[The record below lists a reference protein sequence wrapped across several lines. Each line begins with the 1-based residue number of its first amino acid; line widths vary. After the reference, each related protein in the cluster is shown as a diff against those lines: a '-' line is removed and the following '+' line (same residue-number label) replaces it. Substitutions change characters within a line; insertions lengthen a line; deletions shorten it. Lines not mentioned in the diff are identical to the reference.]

1 MVAAKSRRQSIPPVS
16 LNSRPVARS
25 VLLIFSLLK
34 NAGVESVD
42 VPLLGSSSG
51 IYGQL
56 EAILIQL

>member
-34 NAGVESVD
+34 NAGVD